1 MKHYLKTSGFSWVWL
16 CTPVLSAPPE
26 AEVWERGSGVC
37 GQPGQSSEFR
47 NIQNGPE
54 KFVQSGECLPSK
66 RENLSSVSRL
76 QFFVYLLIYFVLFF
90 KGGYSDVDWRERQ
103 R

>member
-16 CTPVLSAPPE
+16 CTPALSAPPE

-47 NIQNGPE
+47 NI
-54 KFVQSGECLPSK
+54 
-66 RENLSSVSRL
+66 
-76 QFFVYLLIYFVLFF
+76 
-90 KGGYSDVDWRERQ
+90 
-103 R
+103 